1 MDNLIEAKKFLN
13 QPVFRKL
20 GQELARRY
28 YSKAS
33 FGLSVGRQLFRNE
46 SDEALR
52 QFLGI
57 TEWEWKSRKA
67 ISVES
72 FERALKNS
80 LLEWSLAEFVVFT

>member
-28 YSKAS
+28 YSKGS

-72 FERALKNS
+72 FERAL
-80 LLEWSLAEFVVFT
+80 